1 MAGSPDAVAALLED
15 PAAALIAVDFDGT
28 LAPIVDR
35 PEDARPAP
43 GATQV
48 LAELAARVGAVAI
61 ISGRGVEEIVELAAL
76 TAQSPLRVLGHY
88 GLQSWQSGST
98 TSPPPVEGVARA
110 RAMLSDVLAVADPG
124 VRVEDKTHS
133 LAVHTRGAADPA
145 ASLAAL
151 TSGLREIA
159 EACGL
164 ETVPGR
170 YVIELRPPGSDKGGA
185 LRRLIAE
192 LGSRTV
198 IYVGDDLGD
207 LAAFAAVEELSRDGG
222 VIASKVASVDPADAD
237 VPPEVAARADLVLAG
252 PTAVVA
258 WLGGLASMLS

>member
-1 MAGSPDAVAALLED
+1 MAGSPDAVAALLAD
-15 PAAALIAVDFDGT
+15 PAAALVAVDFDGT

-35 PEDARPAP
+35 PQDARPAP
-43 GATQV
+43 GAIEV
-48 LAELAARVGAVAI
+48 LAELAARIGGVAI
-61 ISGRGVEEIVELAAL
+61 ISGRSAAEIVELAAL

-88 GLQSWQSGST
+88 GLQSWQSGSM
-98 TSPPPVEGVARA
+98 TSPPPVDGVARV
-110 RAMLSDVLAVADPG
+110 RVMLSDVLAAADPG
-124 VRVEDKTHS
+124 VRVEDKLHS

-151 TSGLREIA
+151 SPTLHEIA
-159 EACGL
+159 EAAGL

-185 LRRLIAE
+185 LRSLVAE
-192 LGSRTV
+192 LGSRTA

-207 LAAFAAVEELSRDGG
+207 LAAYAAVEGLRRDGE
-222 VIASKVASVDPADAD
+222 VIGLKVASVDPADAD

-258 WLGGLASMLS
+258 WLGGLASMLD